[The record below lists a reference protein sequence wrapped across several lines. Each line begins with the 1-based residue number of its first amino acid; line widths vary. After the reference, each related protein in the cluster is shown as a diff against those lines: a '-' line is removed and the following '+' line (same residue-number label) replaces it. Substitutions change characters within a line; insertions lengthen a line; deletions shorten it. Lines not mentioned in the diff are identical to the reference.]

1 MLIDD
6 FIFNSKHS
14 YKRKEQISD
23 MDMLLYTGY
32 IGGIC
37 TTIAFLPQVVKTW
50 KSRSAHDLSWGLLF
64 LLLIGVFLWMI
75 YGIVSADIPVMLANG
90 VTSVFIVSIVGMKW
104 WFDHRLAGKAGK

>member
-1 MLIDD
+1 M
-6 FIFNSKHS
+6 NM
-14 YKRKEQISD
+14 EQISG
-23 MDMLLYTGY
+23 MDMLLDTGY

-50 KSRSAHDLSWGLLF
+50 NSRSAHDLSWGLLF

-90 VTSVFIVSIVGMKW
+90 VTSIFIVSIVGMKW
-104 WFDHRLAGKAGK
+104 WFDHRNAP